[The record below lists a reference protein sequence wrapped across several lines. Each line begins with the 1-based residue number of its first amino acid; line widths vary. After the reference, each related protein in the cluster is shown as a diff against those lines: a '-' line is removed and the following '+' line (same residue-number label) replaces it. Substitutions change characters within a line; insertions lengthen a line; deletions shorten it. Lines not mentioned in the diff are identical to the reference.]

1 MATPG
6 LNIKEQRGLNLIH
19 SSKDGKAVRQ
29 ASSDRDADFSRSEG
43 CSKSQPEPC
52 VGLELCAP
60 RHSPT
65 HSAGHAAPPA
75 PARATWQIPAAAAG
89 RAALPFPATK

>member
-6 LNIKEQRGLNLIH
+6 LNIKEQRGLNPIH

-29 ASSDRDADFSRSEG
+29 ASSDRDADFSSSEG

-52 VGLELCAP
+52 MGLELCAP
-60 RHSPT
+60 RHSPM
-65 HSAGHAAPPA
+65 HSAGDLANSCSCCGP
-75 PARATWQIPAAAAG
+75 G